1 MISLR
6 NSTQML
12 LSTSFT
18 MLNACSRPECI
29 RKHPKLP
36 NKLKIQNTPT
46 RFSSSKP
53 ISSMNLRRW
62 HTLNLSLHKCH
73 LTQQRQSL
81 HRAVSCTR
89 KRNTKKP
96 RQNSKKHSTVQDT
109 NVTSLTISLSATTNL
124 SSWHL
129 LSNILLISLRR
140 E

>member
-1 MISLR
+1 MSL
-6 NSTQML
+6 SI
-12 LSTSFT
+12 SFT
-18 MLNACSRPECI
+18 TLNACSRLECI
-29 RKHPKLP
+29 RKHPKLL
-36 NKLKIQNTPT
+36 NKLRIQNTQT
-46 RFSSSKP
+46 RFSSSKL
-53 ISSMNLRRW
+53 ISSMNLKRW
-62 HTLNLSLHKCH
+62 LMLNLSLHKCH
-73 LTQQRQSL
+73 LTQQRQL
-81 HRAVSCTR
+81 LRRAVSYTR